1 MPEVR
6 STKWSDWCLLFLS
19 NPPPCPRYEVRCGV
33 AGAFYLINQQWSLTL
48 EPPRLEK
55 WAPGAREMI
64 VYRDVPGGYPRLP
77 RMKRFPK
84 SQLFFNHFPKN
95 WSKKWPKKTEKRVK
109 NKLQKRVARS
119 LGRESENIYLYP
131 LCYLNSHFNPLSVV
145 IPNSI
150 LSHSLLL
157 FQSHIIN
164 QSINQSINNKLGH
177 DDRIGALS
185 WKSVSGKWLK
195 KVMKKKRKIEK
206 TCRAKPWSR
215 FGKHLSISPLHCS
228 FRSERSF
235 HY

>member
-1 MPEVR
+1 MSREV
-6 STKWSDWCLLFLS
+6 
-19 NPPPCPRYEVRCGV
+19 
-33 AGAFYLINQQWSLTL
+33 TL
-48 EPPRLEK
+48 
-55 WAPGAREMI
+55 
-64 VYRDVPGGYPRLP
+64 GYPAWRGSP
-77 RMKRFPK
+77 NHN
-84 SQLFFNHFPKN
+84 FFLTIFQKIGRKN
-95 WSKKWPKKTEKRVK
+95 DQKKTEKGVK